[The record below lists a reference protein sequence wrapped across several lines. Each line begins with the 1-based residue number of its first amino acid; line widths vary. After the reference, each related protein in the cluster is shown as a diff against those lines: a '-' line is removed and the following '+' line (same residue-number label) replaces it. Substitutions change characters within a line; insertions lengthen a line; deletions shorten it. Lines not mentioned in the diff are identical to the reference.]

1 MLLTS
6 INKEMRQLQAAIPTS
21 VSLKIKSGNVANWEK
36 ITLILYKSIPDQ
48 DFS

>member
-1 MLLTS
+1 
-6 INKEMRQLQAAIPTS
+6 MRQLQAAIPRS
-21 VSLKIKSGNVANWEK
+21 VNLKIKTGKVANWKK